1 MFKPKKEIQNE
12 AEFVFIDDLVPQ
24 DHLLRKVDK
33 YIDFSF
39 IGEKVRP
46 FYSENNG
53 RPSDPIQLFK
63 MMFIGY
69 FYGIRSERQLERE
82 IQTNVAYR
90 WFLGLKLNDP
100 VPHHSTISWN
110 RRTRFKDI
118 NIFQEIFDEIVLIAI
133 NHKMVGG
140 RVLFSDSTHLKANAN
155 KHKFSRVE
163 VEVETREYVEDLNK
177 AIEEDRRDH
186 GKKPLK
192 EKEGVT
198 EKKEIRLST
207 TDPECGFMSREN
219 KQEMFCYLDH
229 RTTDMKFN
237 IITDAYVTPG
247 NVHDSVPYLSRLDR
261 QVERFGF
268 KVEAVALD
276 SGYLTNPI
284 CKGLNDRKI
293 FGVIAHRRYQSTKGL
308 FPKWKF
314 TYDKDRDLYGCPN
327 GQELQYRTTT
337 REGYREYKSDPKKCT
352 NCPLLPECTKSQ
364 NKTKVVTRHV
374 WEDHKEKVRLN
385 RLSKSGKI
393 LYKFRKEKVERSF
406 ADSKELHGLRYCRLR
421 GLQNASEQVLLT
433 AACQNMKKI
442 ATHLARFEKV
452 CGNLL
457 VHSPC

>member
-1 MFKPKKEIQNE
+1 MKRGRARMYKPKTNTQNE
-12 AEFVFIDDLVPQ
+12 AEFVFIEDLVPQ
-24 DHLLRKVDK
+24 DHLLRKIDR

-46 FYSENNG
+46 YYSENTG
-53 RPSDPIQLFK
+53 RPSDPILLFK

-69 FYGIRSERQLERE
+69 FYGIRSERQLEQE
-82 IQTNVAYR
+82 VKTNVAYR
-90 WFLGLKLNDP
+90 WFLGLKLNDS
-100 VPHHSTISWN
+100 VPDHSTISWN
-110 RRTRFKDI
+110 RRTRFQNT
-118 NIFQEIFDEIVLIAI
+118 NIFQEIFDEIVLQAM

-155 KHKFSRVE
+155 KHKFTREE
-163 VEVETREYVEDLNK
+163 VEVETREYIEELDK
-177 AIEEDRRDH
+177 AIEEDRKNH

-192 EKEGVT
+192 ETEEVKET
-198 EKKEIRLST
+198 KQIRKST
-207 TDPECGFMSREN
+207 TDPDCGFMSRDN

-261 QVERFGF
+261 QIKRFGF

-284 CKGLNDRKI
+284 CKGLYDRTI
-293 FGVIAHRRYQSTKGL
+293 FGVIAHRRYKPVKGL
-308 FPKWKF
+308 MPKSKF
-314 TYDKDRDLYGCPN
+314 IYDKERDIYVCPN
-327 GQELQYRTTT
+327 QQVLPYSTTT
-337 REGYREYKSDPKKCT
+337 REGYREYKSNSKICVD
-352 NCPLLPECTKSQ
+352 CPLLKECTRSKNHQ
-364 NKTKVVTRHV
+364 KVITRHV
-374 WEDHKEKVRLN
+374 WEEYKEKVRNN
-385 RLSKSGKI
+385 RLTVSGKM

-421 GLQNASEQVLLT
+421 GIQNASEQVLLT

-442 ATHLARFEKV
+442 ATHLARL
-452 CGNLL
+452 G
-457 VHSPC
+457 